1 MHLISKEISSM
12 ISACKNEKDIDKQVS
27 MLLKLNKALPVEK
40 RVAMQSLY
48 TKNYVQRVLSW
59 IEDSVL
65 LLPKNTEK
73 ECKNRNQVLTD
84 SQDVR
89 LSP

>member
-1 MHLISKEISSM
+1 M
-12 ISACKNEKDIDKQVS
+12 ISECKNEKDIDKQVS

-84 SQDVR
+84 SQDV
-89 LSP
+89 